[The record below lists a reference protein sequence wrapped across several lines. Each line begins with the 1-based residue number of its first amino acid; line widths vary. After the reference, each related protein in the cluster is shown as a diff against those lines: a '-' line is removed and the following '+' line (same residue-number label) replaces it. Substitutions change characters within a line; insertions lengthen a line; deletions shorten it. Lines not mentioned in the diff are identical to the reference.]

1 MLNRVDL
8 VYLWVDG
15 SDQIFLNALEREKRK
30 INPNKTSIARNRF
43 RSCEELK
50 YSLRSILK
58 NASWI
63 DTIFIV
69 TNGQRPLWLKET
81 NKIKI
86 VAHSSFMPTDSL
98 PTFNSEAIEANL
110 WRIAELSE
118 YFILANDDCFI
129 NKKVDKDF
137 FFDERNNPIVRLCEI
152 KRKLDLK
159 NDLYAIN
166 ISYSCGLF
174 NNKYKRKYLY
184 EPVHNIE
191 AFRKS
196 LLKKCY
202 EEFEDSFKKTTLSK
216 FRTPNCVQR
225 VLYNLFMLE
234 QGCALVKVVN
244 DGSIPSDYL
253 YTSCLSIKELN
264 ELIKKVSPVC
274 FCLNDEPWVCD
285 KDNAEFEKFL
295 ANLFPEPN
303 SYESTSYLLFESP
316 EKNKNAIVFCPDENY
331 IKYTLVSLISILE
344 NTEQRNFDI
353 IFVTDMLS
361 EQVVIQLREFQK
373 QVEQKIYIYN
383 AERAFFNL
391 FNGIE
396 LKKKSYWTHS
406 MYYKCLIP
414 LVFEGYQNILYL
426 DSDIIVKGDIKTIL
440 ELEFNER
447 IGAVVD
453 SVVPNLR
460 EDQARFSY
468 IKNILHINGYRYF
481 NTGVVLFKN
490 QLIDKKEY
498 FEKLKKLIKKGNNF
512 LYPDQDI
519 LNIIFN
525 KDSFLLPFYFN
536 YQIGAFSDG
545 LSIGF
550 IEDKY
555 LELSDLRKI
564 SEPVIIH
571 YSGKD
576 KPWAK
581 PSIFLGFLFW
591 LYARRVSAYEEI
603 VYANLINSSK
613 KSISLD
619 RLRDTSLFEVIRRF
633 SLFFF
638 PLGTKRRETLKKV
651 LRLI

>member
-15 SDQIFLNALEREKRK
+15 SDKTFLNTIEKEKRK
-30 INPNKTSIARNRF
+30 IKPDKSSIGRNRF

-86 VAHSSFMPTDSL
+86 IEHSSFMPEDSL

-110 WRIAELSE
+110 WRIGELSE
-118 YFILANDDCFI
+118 YFLLANDDCFL
-129 NKKVDKDF
+129 NKKVEKKF

-152 KRKLDLK
+152 KRNLDLK

-174 NNKYKRKYLY
+174 NDKFNRKYFY

-191 AFRKS
+191 SFRKS
-196 LLKKCY
+196 LIKKCY
-202 EEFEDSFKKTTLSK
+202 EEFEESFQKTTLSK
-216 FRTPNCVQR
+216 FRKPNCVQR

-234 QGCALVKVVN
+234 QGCSLVKVVN
-244 DGSIPSDYL
+244 DGSCTSDYL
-253 YTSCLSIKELN
+253 YASCTSIKELN

-295 ANLFPEPN
+295 ANLFPNAN
-303 SYESTSYLLFESP
+303 SYESIDYLLFESP

-353 IFVTDMLS
+353 VFVTDMLS
-361 EQVVIQLREFQK
+361 EQVVIQLKEFQK
-373 QVEQKIYIYN
+373 QVAQKIYIYN

-414 LVFEGYQNILYL
+414 LVFKGYQNILYL
-426 DSDIIVKGDIKTIL
+426 DSDVIVEGDVKSVL
-440 ELEFNER
+440 EVEFNEK
-447 IGAVVD
+447 IGAVID

-460 EDQARFSY
+460 VDQARSSY
-468 IKNILHINGYRYF
+468 IENILQINSNRYF
-481 NTGVVLFKN
+481 NTGVILFKN
-490 QLIDKKEY
+490 HLINTKEY
-498 FEKLKKLIKKGNNF
+498 FKKLKKLLKNGDNF

-525 KDSFLLPFYFN
+525 KDIFLLPFCFN
-536 YQIGAFSDG
+536 YQIGAFPNG
-545 LSIGF
+545 LSIEF
-550 IEDKY
+550 MEDKY
-555 LELSDLRKI
+555 LELTDLRKN

-576 KPWAK
+576 KPWVN

-591 LYARRVSAYEEI
+591 RYARRVLTYEEI
-603 VYANLINSSK
+603 LYANLEGSSK
-613 KSISLD
+613 KSVLLA
-619 RLRDTSLFEVIRRF
+619 RLRESCLFVGLRRF

-638 PLGTKRRETLKKV
+638 PLGTKRRETLKKI
-651 LRLI
+651 LRLN